1 MGRSL
6 LIEKEVEDQVKLL
19 IGPKVQEVGL
29 IIGQLTQVK
38 DYAVHLARCPDPV
51 DDEVEVQVMPSS
63 DDDSEKKNVR
73 TMTAKSGNKSTKH
86 TDAEIDVDPKWIVE
100 HARQVNRM
108 LTGGMSVLGVYM
120 ISTPELFA
128 KNQIKLKQCLVAIQ
142 KKVENNKSLRKSVV
156 HSEKYLFHVCAA
168 SRKFSCRTVDM
179 NDEQASLKP
188 VEFRFQSFL
197 DSWRCVRTCID
208 INVHCYVPLSK
219 EVCRTEQKI
228 VYACQNEIDC
238 IWNSYAAIGHKIL
251 EENDMLEGSKGK
263 VKTMPGDEID
273 ICLFKETTTNT
284 DQIDVEND
292 SVISQVKFVGNILA
306 KAFLHPKA
314 TYGEAIKAL
323 KVDIIRS
330 LLTRIEL
337 LCEEAE
343 VNNLCHVD
351 EWSLMSPA
359 RVFGPFKNYN
369 LCFCDYIFKDESE
382 EDSLG
387 RFTELL
393 NLKLP
398 ESKLLFPEQ
407 SPDASV
413 ASMILLGDKTV
424 DHLSDVASEISNTCL
439 DEPRNKKVIAIGVA
453 LITALL
459 AVTVHAFSS

>member
-1 MGRSL
+1 MGRTL
-6 LIEKEVEDQVKLL
+6 LIEKELEDQVNVLV
-19 IGPKVQEVGL
+19 GPKVQEVGL
-29 IIGQLTQVK
+29 VIGQLSHTK
-38 DYAVHLARCPDPV
+38 DYAIHLAKCPDPV
-51 DDEVEVQVMPSS
+51 DDEVEVEVSSS
-63 DDDSEKKNVR
+63 DDDALVEKNNRKKILVKTGKSSVDSE
-73 TMTAKSGNKSTKH
+73 
-86 TDAEIDVDPKWIVE
+86 VDPKWIVE

-120 ISTPELFA
+120 ISTQEAFG
-128 KNQIKLKQCLVAIQ
+128 KNQIKLKQCLQVIQ
-142 KKVENNKSLRKSVV
+142 KRVENYKSLRTSLV
-156 HSEKYLFHVCAA
+156 HNEKYLLHICAA
-168 SRKFSCRTVDM
+168 SRKFSCRTIDTK
-179 NDEQASLKP
+179 DEQATLKP
-188 VEFRFQSFL
+188 VEFRIQRFL
-197 DSWRCVRTCID
+197 DNWRCVTTCID
-208 INVHCYVPLSK
+208 INVQCYVPLCQ
-219 EVCRTEQKI
+219 EVSRTEQKI
-228 VYACQNEIDC
+228 VYACQKEIDS
-238 IWNSYAAIGHKIL
+238 IWNSHASIGYKII
-251 EENDMLEGSKGK
+251 EEDELLDANKSKGK
-263 VKTMPGDEID
+263 TVPGDEID
-273 ICLFKETTTNT
+273 ICLFKETSMDTNKVY
-284 DQIDVEND
+284 VEND
-292 SVISQVKFVGNILA
+292 SVISQVKFVGSILA

-382 EDSLG
+382 EDSIG

-424 DHLSDVASEISNTCL
+424 DHLSDVASEISNSCL
-439 DEPRNKKVIAIGVA
+439 DEPRNKKVLAIGVA
-453 LITALL
+453 VITALF
-459 AVTVHAFSS
+459 AVTVHFLSS

>member
-19 IGPKVQEVGL
+19 VGSNVQEVGL
-29 IIGQLTQVK
+29 VIGQLTQTK
-38 DYAVHLARCPDPV
+38 DYAVHLAKCPDPV
-51 DDEVEVQVMPSS
+51 DDEVEVEVTS
-63 DDDSEKKNVR
+63 DEENEKKNEK
-73 TMTAKSGNKSTKH
+73 TSKGSNKSQKNSS
-86 TDAEIDVDPKWIVE
+86 TDSELEIDPKWVVE

-120 ISTPELFA
+120 VASADVFTM
-128 KNQIKLKQCLVAIQ
+128 NQTRLKQCLQSIQ
-142 KKVENNKSLRKSVV
+142 KKIENNKSLRQSLV
-156 HSEKYLFHVCAA
+156 HNEKYIIHICAA
-168 SRKFSCRTVDM
+168 SRKFSCRTIDIK
-179 NDEQASLKP
+179 DEQASLKP

-208 INVHCYVPLSK
+208 ININCYVPLSK

-228 VYACQNEIDC
+228 VYACQNEIDS
-238 IWNSYAAIGHKIL
+238 IWNSHAAVGHKIL
-251 EENDMLEGSKGK
+251 EDSDMIDTSKGK
-263 VKTMPGDEID
+263 VKTSPGDEID
-273 ICLFKETTTNT
+273 ICLFKETTSNTN
-284 DQIDVEND
+284 QVDVEND
-292 SVISQVKFVGNILA
+292 SVISLVKFVGNILA
-306 KAFLHPKA
+306 KAFIHPKA

-359 RVFGPFKNYN
+359 RVFGPYKNFN

-393 NLKLP
+393 NIKLP
-398 ESKLLFPEQ
+398 ENKLLFPEQ

-424 DHLSDVASEISNTCL
+424 DHLSDAASEISITCL
-439 DEPRNKKVIAIGVA
+439 DEPRSNKVIAIGVA
-453 LITALL
+453 IATAVVAI
-459 AVTVHAFSS
+459 AVHTLSS